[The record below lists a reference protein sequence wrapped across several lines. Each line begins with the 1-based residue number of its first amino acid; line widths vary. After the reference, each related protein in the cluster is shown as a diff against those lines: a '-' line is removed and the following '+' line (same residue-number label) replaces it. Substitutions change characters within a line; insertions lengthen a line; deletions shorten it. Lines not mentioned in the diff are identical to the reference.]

1 MKFTPE
7 QIKGRIQNTA
17 KINNADPQTLMRL
30 FMMERFLERLANSKY
45 KDNFIIKGGVLVCAM
60 VGLGLRSTMDIDTSV
75 RNLNLTP
82 YEAKEII
89 NNIIN
94 IDLHDGVT
102 FKIKKISG
110 IMDKMEY
117 PGVRF
122 SMDAKLGSLI
132 TPINIDISTG
142 DAITP
147 RAIEYQYKLLLDDHS
162 IKLWSYNLET
172 ILAEKLQ
179 TILARGIYNTRM
191 RDFYDVKT
199 LLSLYKND
207 IDKDLL
213 KKAFHSTCSTRGTD
227 GLKEKRNLILTEIEK
242 DETLQRLWESY
253 RKKYFYSAG
262 IDYLDVINSIRELL
276 TLI

>member
-1 MKFTPE
+1 
-7 QIKGRIQNTA
+7 
-17 KINNADPQTLMRL
+17 
-30 FMMERFLERLANSKY
+30 
-45 KDNFIIKGGVLVCAM
+45 M

-147 RAIEYQYKLLLDDHS
+147 TWRVCNF
-162 IKLWSYNLET
+162 LW
-172 ILAEKLQ
+172 A
-179 TILARGIYNTRM
+179 ARSRLI
-191 RDFYDVKT
+191 DVGGDSVTK
-199 LLSLYKND
+199 
-207 IDKDLL
+207 
-213 KKAFHSTCSTRGTD
+213 
-227 GLKEKRNLILTEIEK
+227 
-242 DETLQRLWESY
+242 
-253 RKKYFYSAG
+253 
-262 IDYLDVINSIRELL
+262 
-276 TLI
+276 

>member
-17 KINNADPQTLMRL
+17 KINNADPRTLMRL

-102 FKIKKISG
+102 FKIKKYYKGSWIRWNTLVSVFNG
-110 IMDKMEY
+110 CK
-117 PGVRF
+117 VRKF
-122 SMDAKLGSLI
+122 DY
-132 TPINIDISTG
+132 T
-142 DAITP
+142 
-147 RAIEYQYKLLLDDHS
+147 YQYRYFN
-162 IKLWSYNLET
+162 WRRN
-172 ILAEKLQ
+172 
-179 TILARGIYNTRM
+179 
-191 RDFYDVKT
+191 
-199 LLSLYKND
+199 
-207 IDKDLL
+207 
-213 KKAFHSTCSTRGTD
+213 HSTCDR
-227 GLKEKRNLILTEIEK
+227 I
-242 DETLQRLWESY
+242 
-253 RKKYFYSAG
+253 
-262 IDYLDVINSIRELL
+262 SIQ
-276 TLI
+276 TAT

>member
-1 MKFTPE
+1 
-7 QIKGRIQNTA
+7 
-17 KINNADPQTLMRL
+17 
-30 FMMERFLERLANSKY
+30 
-45 KDNFIIKGGVLVCAM
+45 M
-60 VGLGLRSTMDIDTSV
+60 V
-75 RNLNLTP
+75 
-82 YEAKEII
+82 Y
-89 NNIIN
+89 
-94 IDLHDGVT
+94 
-102 FKIKKISG
+102 
-110 IMDKMEY
+110 
-117 PGVRF
+117 
-122 SMDAKLGSLI
+122 
-132 TPINIDISTG
+132 
-142 DAITP
+142 
-147 RAIEYQYKLLLDDHS
+147 S

>member
-17 KINNADPQTLMRL
+17 KINNADPRTLMRL

-82 YEAKEII
+82 YKAKEII

-132 TPINIDISTG
+132 TPINIDG
-142 DAITP
+142 
-147 RAIEYQYKLLLDDHS
+147 
-162 IKLWSYNLET
+162 
-172 ILAEKLQ
+172 
-179 TILARGIYNTRM
+179 G
-191 RDFYDVKT
+191 V
-199 LLSLYKND
+199 
-207 IDKDLL
+207 
-213 KKAFHSTCSTRGTD
+213 
-227 GLKEKRNLILTEIEK
+227 
-242 DETLQRLWESY
+242 
-253 RKKYFYSAG
+253 
-262 IDYLDVINSIRELL
+262 
-276 TLI
+276 